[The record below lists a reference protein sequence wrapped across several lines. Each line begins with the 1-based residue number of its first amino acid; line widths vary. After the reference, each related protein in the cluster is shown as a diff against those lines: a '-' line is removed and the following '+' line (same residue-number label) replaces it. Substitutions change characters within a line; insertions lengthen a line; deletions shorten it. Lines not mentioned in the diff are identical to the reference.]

1 MPSLSLRQKLLAP
14 LAFCLLALLTL
25 TLFNAYQARDKAYEA
40 RQQALRDFVDSA
52 DSMIAGIAAEAKAGK
67 LSEEDA
73 KATAI
78 VRVGQLRY
86 AGGSGYITNIT
97 TGSVVLNNPS
107 TPKFNGKFMGDFQD
121 AKGGYL
127 YRTIAAVGAS
137 AQGNGIISYWWPR
150 PGAKEPSEKI
160 AYVKRSTS
168 WNWDLVAG
176 DYVDD
181 IQQAFVA
188 SLIKSLVVLAV
199 LAALLA
205 VIAWL
210 TMRSVLN
217 AIGGE
222 PAFAA
227 EIANRIAGGDLSQSG
242 LEAASRAPEGSVIA
256 AVERMSAQ
264 LRQLVTRIHETAGV
278 IHHSAGEIA
287 TGGLDLSQRTEQQAS
302 SLEETAASMEELT
315 ATVQQNAENAQRA
328 SQIATGACTVA
339 ERGGAGRRWVPG
351 MRPISRRG
359 PLAGTSRRWSLT
371 CAPAMRNWARRGRPP
386 PVARCWKPSTRVL
399 RGWHRRMCVRWPST
413 WAAWRRVN
421 VIRRCAWWRRLRPA
435 ISARWPARSAWANSC
450 TGTTAHHATR
460 STALARAAC
469 RHWPATRCC
478 ASRTPIISRWRCWKA
493 CGRNTARTCRALRPS
508 WMTGRLPPSPVT
520 SRRRSARA
528 RRLSMRAAWASCA
541 RVARRHRYCGW
552 RGAGW
557 RRACWQYSRWHG
569 AAAVKRLLNPPIL
582 AAAETRRRENR

>member
-1 MPSLSLRQKLLAP
+1 
-14 LAFCLLALLTL
+14 
-25 TLFNAYQARDKAYEA
+25 
-40 RQQALRDFVDSA
+40 
-52 DSMIAGIAAEAKAGK
+52 AKAGK

-78 VRVGQLRY
+78 ARVGQLRY
-86 AGGSGYITNIT
+86 AGGNGYITNIT

-127 YRTIAAVGAS
+127 YRIIAAVGSS

-181 IQQAFVA
+181 IQQAFVT

-222 PAFAA
+222 PAVAA
-227 EIANRIAGGDLSQSG
+227 EIANRIAGGDLSQSALQG
-242 LEAASRAPEGSVIA
+242 ASRAPEGSVIA

-315 ATVQQNAENAQRA
+315 ATVHQNAENAQRA

-339 ERGGAGRRWVPG
+339 ERGGAVVEQVVSTMGE
-351 MRPISRRG
+351 INTSSRRVVDIISVIDG
-359 PLAGTSRRWSLT
+359 IAFQTNILALNAAVEAARAGEQGRGFAVVAGEVRSL
-371 CAPAMRNWARRGRPP
+371 AQ
-386 PVARCWKPSTRVL
+386 
-399 RGWHRRMCVRWPST
+399 
-413 WAAWRRVN
+413 
-421 VIRRCAWWRRLRPA
+421 
-435 ISARWPARSAWANSC
+435 RSAEAAREIKTLIQASVERADA
-450 TGTTAHHATR
+450 GATLVNQAGETMR
-460 STALARAAC
+460 EVVSTVRNITVIVTEIAS
-469 RHWPATRCC
+469 
-478 ASRTPIISRWRCWKA
+478 ASREQSSGIQQVGQAVTDMDRVTQQNAALVEQSSAATQVLQDESEKLSRL
-493 CGRNTARTCRALRPS
+493 TASFKL
-508 WMTGRLPPSPVT
+508 
-520 SRRRSARA
+520 
-528 RRLSMRAAWASCA
+528 
-541 RVARRHRYCGW
+541 
-552 RGAGW
+552 
-557 RRACWQYSRWHG
+557 
-569 AAAVKRLLNPPIL
+569 
-582 AAAETRRRENR
+582 

>member
-1 MPSLSLRQKLLAP
+1 
-14 LAFCLLALLTL
+14 
-25 TLFNAYQARDKAYEA
+25 
-40 RQQALRDFVDSA
+40 SA

-86 AGGSGYITNIT
+86 AGGNGYITNIT

-127 YRTIAAVGAS
+127 YRTIAAVGSS

-339 ERGGAGRRWVPG
+339 ERGGAVVEQVVATMGE
-351 MRPISRRG
+351 INTSSRRVVDIIG
-359 PLAGTSRRWSLT
+359 VIDGIAFQTNILALN
-371 CAPAMRNWARRGRPP
+371 AAVEAARAGENGRGFAV
-386 PVARCWKPSTRVL
+386 VA
-399 RGWHRRMCVRWPST
+399 GEVRT
-413 WAAWRRVN
+413 LAQ
-421 VIRRCAWWRRLRPA
+421 
-435 ISARWPARSAWANSC
+435 RSASAAREIKTLIQASVERADA
-450 TGTTAHHATR
+450 GATLVNQAGQTMR
-460 STALARAAC
+460 EVVSTVRNITEIVTEIAS
-469 RHWPATRCC
+469 
-478 ASRTPIISRWRCWKA
+478 ASREQSSGIQQVGQAVTDMDRVTQQNAALVEESSAATQVLQDESEKLSRL
-493 CGRNTARTCRALRPS
+493 TASFKL
-508 WMTGRLPPSPVT
+508 
-520 SRRRSARA
+520 
-528 RRLSMRAAWASCA
+528 
-541 RVARRHRYCGW
+541 
-552 RGAGW
+552 
-557 RRACWQYSRWHG
+557 
-569 AAAVKRLLNPPIL
+569 
-582 AAAETRRRENR
+582 

>member
-1 MPSLSLRQKLLAP
+1 MPALSLRQKLLAP
-14 LAFCLLALLTL
+14 LVFCLLALLTL

-40 RQQALRDFVDSA
+40 RQLALRDFVDSA

-78 VRVGQLRY
+78 ARVGQLRY
-86 AGGSGYITNIT
+86 AGGNGYITNIT

-127 YRTIAAVGAS
+127 YRIIAAVGSS

-222 PAFAA
+222 PAVAA
-227 EIANRIAGGDLSQSG
+227 EIANRIAGGDLSQSALQG
-242 LEAASRAPEGSVIA
+242 ASRAPEGSVIA

-315 ATVQQNAENAQRA
+315 ATVHQNAENAQRA

-339 ERGGAGRRWVPG
+339 ERGGAVVEQVVSTMGE
-351 MRPISRRG
+351 INTSSRRVVDIISVIDG
-359 PLAGTSRRWSLT
+359 IAFQTNILALNAAVEAARAGEQGRGFAVVAGEVRSL
-371 CAPAMRNWARRGRPP
+371 AQ
-386 PVARCWKPSTRVL
+386 
-399 RGWHRRMCVRWPST
+399 
-413 WAAWRRVN
+413 
-421 VIRRCAWWRRLRPA
+421 
-435 ISARWPARSAWANSC
+435 RSAEAAREIKTLIQASVERADA
-450 TGTTAHHATR
+450 GATLVNQAGETMR
-460 STALARAAC
+460 EVVSTVRNITVIVTEIAS
-469 RHWPATRCC
+469 
-478 ASRTPIISRWRCWKA
+478 ASREQSSGIQQVGQAVTDMDRVTQQNAALVEQSSAATQVLQDESEKLSRL
-493 CGRNTARTCRALRPS
+493 TASFKL
-508 WMTGRLPPSPVT
+508 
-520 SRRRSARA
+520 
-528 RRLSMRAAWASCA
+528 
-541 RVARRHRYCGW
+541 
-552 RGAGW
+552 
-557 RRACWQYSRWHG
+557 
-569 AAAVKRLLNPPIL
+569 
-582 AAAETRRRENR
+582 

>member
-1 MPSLSLRQKLLAP
+1 
-14 LAFCLLALLTL
+14 L

-40 RQQALRDFVDSA
+40 RQLALRDFVDSA

-78 VRVGQLRY
+78 ARVGQLRY
-86 AGGSGYITNIT
+86 AGGNGYITNIT
-97 TGSVVLNNPS
+97 TDSVVLNNPS

-127 YRTIAAVGAS
+127 YRIIATVGSS

-222 PAFAA
+222 PAVAA
-227 EIANRIAGGDLSQSG
+227 EIANRIAGGDLSQSALQG
-242 LEAASRAPEGSVIA
+242 ASRAPEGSVIA

-315 ATVQQNAENAQRA
+315 ATVHQNAENAQRA

-339 ERGGAGRRWVPG
+339 ERGGAVVEQVVSTMGE
-351 MRPISRRG
+351 INTSSRRVVDIISVIDG
-359 PLAGTSRRWSLT
+359 IAFQTNILALNAAVEAARAGEQGRGFAVVAGEVRSL
-371 CAPAMRNWARRGRPP
+371 AQ
-386 PVARCWKPSTRVL
+386 
-399 RGWHRRMCVRWPST
+399 
-413 WAAWRRVN
+413 
-421 VIRRCAWWRRLRPA
+421 
-435 ISARWPARSAWANSC
+435 RSAEAAREIKTLIQASVERADA
-450 TGTTAHHATR
+450 GATLVNQAGETMR
-460 STALARAAC
+460 EVVSTVRNITVIVTEIAS
-469 RHWPATRCC
+469 
-478 ASRTPIISRWRCWKA
+478 ASREQSSGIQQVGQAVTDMDRVTQQNAALVEQSSAATQVLQDESEKLSRL
-493 CGRNTARTCRALRPS
+493 TASFKL
-508 WMTGRLPPSPVT
+508 
-520 SRRRSARA
+520 
-528 RRLSMRAAWASCA
+528 
-541 RVARRHRYCGW
+541 
-552 RGAGW
+552 
-557 RRACWQYSRWHG
+557 
-569 AAAVKRLLNPPIL
+569 
-582 AAAETRRRENR
+582 